1 MFRSVAVYLD
11 QTLQKCMRNDGG
23 WPLQQQLASKET
35 SAADSLQDQTLVKM
49 AENVNMYQKKNE
61 QQGYDKDF
69 NADFGSFQER
79 LKQMKNPSVYA
90 GEEELISIVD
100 VVEHPIH
107 VHQSYHKNCYGD
119 DYEQAAAP
127 IHLKYTPEKAA
138 TGTAPKV
145 PAHYDFLLDTL
156 YPKAGDFVALK
167 FGMKKW
173 YMAQVSDIDHS
184 IPEIEVKF
192 MARSGNTYIFTDEQ
206 QSWVDIDK
214 ILLVCTTPDI
224 DQRQRYI
231 FAVKDIETI
240 KQKMK

>member
-1 MFRSVAVYLD
+1 MV
-11 QTLQKCMRNDGG
+11 
-23 WPLQQQLASKET
+23 
-35 SAADSLQDQTLVKM
+35 
-49 AENVNMYQKKNE
+49 ENVNMYQEKNE
-61 QQGYDKDF
+61 QQDYDKDF
-69 NADFGSFQER
+69 DVDFGNFQKR

-90 GEEELISIVD
+90 GEEELISTVD

-119 DYEQAAAP
+119 DYKQAAAP

-138 TGTAPKV
+138 TATTPKV
-145 PAHYDFLLDTL
+145 PVHYDLLLNTL
-156 YPKAGDFVALK
+156 YPKTGDFVALK

-192 MARSGNTYIFTDEQ
+192 VAPSGNTYIFTDEQ

-224 DQRQRYI
+224 DHKQRCI